1 MARQSPGWSMSP
13 TNSIESEA
21 SGASFHSELLG
32 KMVRPTGGGKYHEK
46 TILYQYGKQHDGSNN
61 VATRVTKEQSHLD
74 GAFSTG

>member
-46 TILYQYGKQHDGSNN
+46 PFYISMLNN
-61 VATRVTKEQSHLD
+61 SMAATT
-74 GAFSTG
+74 